1 MDSLVRPTPLLR
13 PHPWIVGGD
22 NPPVPDLHIAERT
35 ALAHGR
41 SVGNAIMMMRARLA
55 EPLSLRALAGA
66 ACMSPF
72 HFSRVFRSLTGM
84 PPGQFLWAL
93 RLDRAKALLA
103 QTDLSV
109 TEICFE
115 VGYQSFGTFITRF
128 HNLVGVAP
136 TAFREAHA
144 ACRSTEFGQIRGW
157 LLDQCRSGL
166 IGGPP
171 DCEIATPEGF
181 DGIVFIALF
190 NDRFPAGAP
199 ISCRIV
205 DAPAH
210 CRLGLPAGGRQSIL
224 ALGASWSTT
233 LGELLVVEKP
243 FPVGRPLPA
252 ADLAPG
258 GCLRIVLR
266 SPTLFDPPVLTAFP
280 LVVAN
285 GLREGRDPRRIRAI
299 AGAGAAR

>member
-1 MDSLVRPTPLLR
+1 MDSLVRPAALLR
-13 PHPWIVGGD
+13 PRPWTAGGD
-22 NPPVPDLHIAERT
+22 DPPLPDLQIAERT

-41 SVGNAIMMMRARLA
+41 SVGNAIVMMRARLA
-55 EPLSLRALAGA
+55 EPISLRALAGA

-84 PPGQFLWAL
+84 PPSQFLWAL
-93 RLDRAKALLA
+93 RLNRAKTLLA
-103 QTDLSV
+103 QTGLSV

-136 TAFREAHA
+136 SAFREAHA
-144 ACRSTEFGQIRGW
+144 ACRSTELGQIRGW
-157 LLDQCRSGL
+157 LLDQCHSCLGD
-166 IGGPP
+166 GPP

-190 NDRFPAGAP
+190 NDRLPAGAP
-199 ISCRIV
+199 VSCRIV
-205 DAPAH
+205 AAPAR

-224 ALGASWSTT
+224 SLGASWSST

-243 FPVGRPLPA
+243 FPVGRPSS
-252 ADLAPG
+252 APRGAG
-258 GCLRIVLR
+258 GCVRIALRP
-266 SPTLFDPPVLTAFP
+266 PTLFDPPLLTAFP

-285 GLREGRDPRRIRAI
+285 SLRACGDAAIRKAI
-299 AGAGAAR
+299 